1 MRVIGHTVSYAW
13 SVPVDSIR
21 AIARHLDVPERTL
34 RRHAAAGLIHGQRV
48 SPRRFDVSFR
58 EQEYLRRNWDFL
70 QALRTALR
78 TEPNV
83 RLAVLFGSQAK
94 GTARADSDIDL
105 LVELAN
111 PEAAQV
117 AALSGRLEQRLG
129 RDVQLV
135 RLQDARRSP
144 TLLADAL
151 RDGRVIVDRHDGW
164 AALRDEAAVWERRAA
179 RDALSSL
186 DDLPEL

>member
-1 MRVIGHTVSYAW
+1 M
-13 SVPVDSIR
+13 PVDSIR

-34 RRHAAAGLIHGQRV
+34 RRHVAAGLVHGRRV

-58 EQEYLRRNWDFL
+58 EQEYLRRNWGFL
-70 QALRTALR
+70 QTLRDALR

-94 GTARADSDIDL
+94 GTARTDSDIDL
-105 LVELAN
+105 LVELAH

-117 AALSGRLEQRLG
+117 AALTGRLEQRLG

-144 TLLADAL
+144 TLLADVL
-151 RDGRVIVDRHDGW
+151 RDGRVIVDRDDGW
-164 AALRDEAAVWERRAA
+164 AALREEASDWERRAA